1 MIPSTGFYFKREIQR
16 GAIILWALVTVFDFS
31 GILMEQ
37 MKIAEMKNVIK
48 NLSSHKDDK
57 VKSQIKEMKSTFDKG

>member
-1 MIPSTGFYFKREIQR
+1 MKPDD
-16 GAIILWALVTVFDFS
+16 IL

-37 MKIAEMKNVIK
+37 MKIAEMRSVIK

-57 VKSQIKEMKSTFDKG
+57 VKSHIKEMKSIFDQGW